1 MGFVTN
7 ASFIGKKCVGVYCMK
22 VISAILLP
30 PYKLQVSF
38 EDGVTGVIN
47 LEALVQKG
55 VFTVLKDEQFFNQVK
70 YNKSAIFWNDD
81 LEIDLLNIYAQLG
94 NKDLEEMF
102 ANYKYAS
109 N

>member
-1 MGFVTN
+1 
-7 ASFIGKKCVGVYCMK
+7 MK
-22 VISAILLP
+22 VISVILLP

-102 ANYKYAS
+102 ANYRYAS